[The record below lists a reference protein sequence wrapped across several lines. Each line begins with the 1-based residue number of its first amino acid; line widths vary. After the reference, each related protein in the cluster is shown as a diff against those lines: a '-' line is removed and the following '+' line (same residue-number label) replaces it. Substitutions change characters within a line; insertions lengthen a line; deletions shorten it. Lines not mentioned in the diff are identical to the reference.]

1 MMDFIIL
8 VGSILVKGLA
18 IGVMLA
24 SCAAIYFI
32 ERNKA

>member
-1 MMDFIIL
+1 MIDFMIL

-24 SCAAIYFI
+24 SCAAIYYV

>member
-1 MMDFIIL
+1 MIDFIIL

-24 SCAAIYFI
+24 SCAAIYYV
-32 ERNKA
+32 ESNKA